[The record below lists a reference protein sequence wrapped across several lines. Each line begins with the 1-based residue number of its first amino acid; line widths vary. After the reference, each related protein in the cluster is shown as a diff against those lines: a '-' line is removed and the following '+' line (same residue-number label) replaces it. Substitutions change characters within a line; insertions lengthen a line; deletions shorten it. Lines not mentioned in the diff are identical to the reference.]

1 MLFLDSQK
9 YDLAQQLKACQST
22 RRRRGKVARLPQHLR
37 DQINRMLDD
46 GLPYKTII
54 EKLGEA
60 GKHLNEDNLTNW
72 RRGGFADYLKAQT
85 IQQRAQAQIEAAAD
99 IARDTTDQVNTSR
112 MREAIA
118 QIAMLTYFD
127 TLLDHGDHIANE
139 SLQKNPAKM
148 ITLMNSLCSMAH
160 SARQFEKLRNPV
172 RAQSPPAASA
182 TSNPPGRTPCAERSD
197 LPVYPDSSSVA
208 VSRQSGLG
216 PSASSTVSRPST
228 QPSTM
233 NPEPLP
239 RSTEVN

>member
-1 MLFLDSQK
+1 MLAIPSAQ

-72 RRGGFADYLKAQT
+72 RRGGFADYLKGQA
-85 IQQRAQAQIEAAAD
+85 IKERAQAQIEAAAD

-112 MREAIA
+112 MREAIGE
-118 QIAMLTYFD
+118 IAMLAYLQ
-127 TLLDHGDHIANE
+127 TLLEHGEHIASD

-148 ITLMNSLCSMAH
+148 ITLMNSLCTMAH

-182 TSNPPGRTPCAERSD
+182 TSNPPRPSPSRERGGVPICRDFSTPGPPGEAND
-197 LPVYPDSSSVA
+197 LTVQPLNDSTLAPSSS
-208 VSRQSGLG
+208 
-216 PSASSTVSRPST
+216 
-228 QPSTM
+228 
-233 NPEPLP
+233 
-239 RSTEVN
+239 EVN